1 MKKNNVYTQV
11 HYIPCHLMPY
21 YSRLGYKKGDFINA
35 ELYYNGCLSIPM
47 YPSLTDS
54 QLEYITNLIIEFYKE
69 QV

>member
-1 MKKNNVYTQV
+1 
-11 HYIPCHLMPY
+11 MPY
-21 YSRLGYKKGDFINA
+21 YSSLGYKKGDFPNA

-47 YPSLTDS
+47 YPTLTDN